1 MYAEVMRENKWLSR
15 SIEVAENQ
23 KVVSTGLYGTVRH
36 PMYTATIGMFLV
48 MLPYIPVIMVRI
60 KDEEALLTEQLAG
73 YSEYKH
79 KVRWRLIPFSGNP
92 FPIPAMIPQNQAAIM
107 ETDCTFAETGNRYI
121 DIRRYTSTS
130 QQSQHIGK

>member
-1 MYAEVMRENKWLSR
+1 MYAEVMRENEWLSR
-15 SIEVAENQ
+15 SIEVVENQ

-79 KVRWRLIPFSGNP
+79 KVRWRLIPF
-92 FPIPAMIPQNQAAIM
+92 IW
-107 ETDCTFAETGNRYI
+107 
-121 DIRRYTSTS
+121 
-130 QQSQHIGK
+130 